1 MRRIALLLL
10 VALATP
16 PLAAGAD
23 VDESSFRYVR
33 DLDARGAGAVTFRAD
48 GPMFAHSRPDF
59 ADVRVLAR
67 DDAQVPWRRPPETGA
82 QRVAARLL
90 NSGRTPTAAV
100 ALLDLGPQRVVR
112 DRIELDLPQR
122 TFLGRATVFGG
133 DRRSGTFVRLGT
145 TPVFDVAGAAGRARS
160 TVAVFPPSDFRYY
173 RVAVTHVPRIAGAS
187 VSGRPRGTEPL
198 PLRAS
203 TRRSEQGER
212 TRLVLD
218 LGDPNTP
225 VDELRVTART
235 PRYDRELTVETS
247 NRGGRWDRV
256 TGARIVHFPGTRVAA
271 FPVDARGRYVRLTV
285 ANGDDAPLA
294 GLAATALAR
303 PRVLLVEGG
312 HPRPY
317 RVLYGNRAA
326 TAPHYDFALVPAA
339 ALPQAKTVALGH
351 ERPNPA
357 YAAPADTR
365 SFLERNDW
373 VVTVALG
380 LAAVALGLVGFLVL
394 RRRT

>member
-1 MRRIALLLL
+1 MKRLALLLL
-10 VALATP
+10 AALATA
-16 PLAAGAD
+16 PLAVGAD
-23 VDESSFRYVR
+23 VDGSSFRYVR
-33 DLDARGAGAVTFRAD
+33 QLDRRGAGAAAFRAD

-59 ADVRVLAR
+59 ADVRVLDR
-67 DDAQVPWRRPPETGA
+67 NDAQVPWRRPPETGA

-90 NSGRTPTAAV
+90 NNGRTPTAAV
-100 ALLDLGPQRVVR
+100 ALLDLGPRRVVR

-133 DRRSGTFVRLGT
+133 DRRGGTFVRLGT
-145 TPVFDVAGAAGRARS
+145 TPVFDVAGAAGRVRS

-173 RVAVTHVPRIAGAS
+173 RVVVTHVPRISGAS
-187 VSGRPRGTEPL
+187 VSGRPRETEPL
-198 PLRAS
+198 PLRAT

-218 LGDPNTP
+218 LGHANTP
-225 VDELRVTART
+225 VDELRVTARA

-247 NRGGRWDRV
+247 NGGARWDHV

-271 FPVDARGRYVRLTV
+271 FPVDARGRYLRLTV
-285 ANGDDAPLA
+285 ANGDDEPLA

-312 HPRPY
+312 HARPY

-326 TAPHYDFALVPAA
+326 TAPQYDFALVPASALPRANAA
-339 ALPQAKTVALGH
+339 ALGP
-351 ERPNPA
+351 ERLNPA

-373 VVTVALG
+373 IVTVSLG
-380 LAAVALGLVGFLVL
+380 LAAIALGFVGFLVL